1 MPVPEGKTHYTYADS
16 IAEDEE
22 FFSEIFEGEFVRMK
36 SHSPTHQTICSKIG
50 IKIDNFLKG
59 TTLETFFVPL
69 DVRLFE
75 KAGDD
80 PATIDTVVEPDIFVA
95 ERGQFDEYGCI
106 GAPLFIAEILSPET
120 VKFDCFIKLE
130 LYQRAGVREY
140 WIADPE
146 TQTIKVFLLDDEGIY
161 RTAKAYKRTDTI
173 KVNILN
179 GCFIELS
186 KVFPEEDIPVPPHAP
201 QSQYR

>member
-1 MPVPEGKTHYTYADS
+1 MPIPEEKAHYTYADS
-16 IAEDEE
+16 LAVEEE
-22 FFSEIFEGEFVRMK
+22 FFSEIFEGKFVRMK
-36 SHSPTHQTICSKIG
+36 SHSPVHQEVSTKIG
-50 IKIDNFLKG
+50 VRIANFLESTK
-59 TTLETFFVPL
+59 LETFCVPL

-75 KAGDD
+75 KRGDD
-80 PATIDTVVEPDIFVA
+80 PATIDTVVEPDIFIA

-140 WIADPE
+140 WIVDPE

-161 RTAKAYKRTDTI
+161 RTAKAYNRTDTV
-173 KVNILN
+173 KVNVLN

-186 KVFPEEDIPVPPHAP
+186 KVFPEDE
-201 QSQYR
+201 